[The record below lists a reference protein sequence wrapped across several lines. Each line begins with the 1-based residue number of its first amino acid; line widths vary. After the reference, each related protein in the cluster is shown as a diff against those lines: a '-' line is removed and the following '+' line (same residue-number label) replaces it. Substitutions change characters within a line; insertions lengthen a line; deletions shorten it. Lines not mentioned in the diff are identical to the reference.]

1 MDLVI
6 KSEDDAFR
14 FLQQTIDGQVNFD
27 NINVTFDGWPNLAV
41 HVKGDKFDS
50 SLTPSL
56 MKGFLELQKGIN
68 RSYCLVRY
76 GTPNTNVLTR
86 KEREE
91 LEIQVKVGQGSTTTN
106 IDLQSLLS
114 NISTQ
119 VIDKMDPKTL
129 AFTLVS
135 LALIWGGKV
144 SYAKYLENRRQIRET
159 EVKSEETRELLK
171 NQTFLSEQ
179 ETERTRILATAFA
192 NNAQVAGLSSVAE
205 DSKSVFIKELGTA
218 AHSTIQ
224 GIEID
229 GDMATELA
237 KNARRKSIDIAFNAK
252 FRILLVDSSDP
263 ETFKVRLRNMETND
277 EFTAKV
283 QDKSLDS
290 RYIKALQYGEWS
302 KKPVQ
307 LIISAKSMDNEIK
320 NALVLEATMP
330 EEPEDE

>member
-6 KSEDDAFR
+6 KSEDDAFQ
-14 FLQQTIDGQVNFD
+14 FMQQVIDEQVNFD
-27 NINVTFDGWPNLAV
+27 NINITFDGWPNLAV

-86 KEREE
+86 KERED

-179 ETERTRILATAFA
+179 ETERTRILAAAFA

-205 DSKSVFIKELGTA
+205 DSKSAFIKELGTT

-229 GDMATELA
+229 GDMAAELA

-263 ETFKVRLRNMETND
+263 ETFKVRLRNMETKD

-290 RYIKALQYGEWS
+290 KYIKALQYGEWS
-302 KKPVQ
+302 KKPIQ

-320 NALVLEATMP
+320 NALVLEAKMP
-330 EEPEDE
+330 EETEDE